1 MEGYCRSR
9 LGQKDFKRMR
19 DHAAVDVN
27 VHGCTKD
34 ALALL
39 AATRKYV
46 AHLTK
51 QHVPA
56 EEIVAALPDSTRRG
70 HALMQACLLRDIGFG
85 KLQAQNIL
93 KRHYAN
99 WPIPTL

>member
-19 DHAAVDVN
+19 AHARVDDS
-27 VHGCTKD
+27 VHGCSPQ
-34 ALALL
+34 ALRLIAES
-39 AATRKYV
+39 RNYV

-51 QHVPA
+51 QPTASHKIIA
-56 EEIVAALPDSTRRG
+56 SLPDSTRRA

-85 KLQAQNIL
+85 RRQVENIL
-93 KRHYAN
+93 RNHHAT
-99 WPIPTL
+99 WPLPQL